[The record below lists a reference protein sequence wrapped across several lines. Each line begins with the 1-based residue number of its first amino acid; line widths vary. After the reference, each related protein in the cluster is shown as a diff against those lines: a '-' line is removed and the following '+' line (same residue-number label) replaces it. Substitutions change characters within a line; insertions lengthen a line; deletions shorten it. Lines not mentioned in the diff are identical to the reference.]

1 MVPVNSATTEKYTSA
16 YNNRV
21 DQSSNSSVQK
31 KKSNATAK
39 TDTSQVQLS
48 DKAKALLEKL
58 KKKYGNM
65 DFFAADFSNDDDAKE
80 ILSRGTKEFSVL
92 FSSDELEKMA
102 SDEKYLQEKE
112 SILEGA
118 VRMSE
123 KISEQFGSGK
133 ALGKDAVTS
142 SDITKIGMSFN
153 ADGSVSYFAELER
166 SSEKQRERIEN
177 NREKKAEEKKEAA
190 TKKVTVEA
198 SSEAELI
205 KMLKQIDWSKIKEEK
220 QEVSGSKFDYSV

>member
-1 MVPVNSATTEKYTSA
+1 MVPVNSATTEKYTST
-16 YNNRV
+16 YNKRV

-31 KKSNATAK
+31 KRSNATAK

-65 DFFAADFSNDDDAKE
+65 DFFAADFSNDNEAKE

-102 SDEKYLQEKE
+102 SDDKYLQEKE

-123 KISEQFGSGK
+123 QINEQFGAGK

-166 SSEKQRERIEN
+166 SSEKQRERIEH
-177 NREKKAEEKKEAA
+177 NREKKADEKKEAT

-198 SSEAELI
+198 SSEEELI
-205 KMLKQIDWSKIKEEK
+205 KLLKQIDWSKIKEEK

>member
-16 YNNRV
+16 YNKRV
-21 DQSSNSSVQK
+21 DQNSNSSVQK

-58 KKKYGNM
+58 KKKYDNM
-65 DFFAADFSNDDDAKE
+65 DFFAADFSNGDDAKE

-92 FSSDELEKMA
+92 FSSEELEKMA
-102 SDEKYLQEKE
+102 SDDKYLQEKV
-112 SILEGA
+112 SNLEGA
-118 VRMSE
+118 VRMSGQ
-123 KISEQFGSGK
+123 INEQFGFK
-133 ALGKDAVTS
+133 EADKNAVTS

-166 SSEKQRERIEN
+166 SSEKQRERIEHN
-177 NREKKAEEKKEAA
+177 KEKKAEEKKEAA